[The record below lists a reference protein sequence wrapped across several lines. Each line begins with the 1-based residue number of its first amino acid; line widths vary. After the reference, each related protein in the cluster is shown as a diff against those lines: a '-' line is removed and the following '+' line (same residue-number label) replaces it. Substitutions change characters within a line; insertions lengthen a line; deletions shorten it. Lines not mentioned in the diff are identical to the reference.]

1 MKNNWVPEIYYE
13 EADENG
19 LTSLIP
25 FIAVPDEEEM
35 PKFLFVFESRET
47 GEFEPGPDG
56 EDLPVTQMDLH
67 QYADMSV
74 LKEGLDPQ
82 SFDQVRAVLGL
93 QPLSEAAA
101 AGSRITERV
110 RASLS

>member
-1 MKNNWVPEIYYE
+1 
-13 EADENG
+13 
-19 LTSLIP
+19 
-25 FIAVPDEEEM
+25 
-35 PKFLFVFESRET
+35 
-47 GEFEPGPDG
+47 
-56 EDLPVTQMDLH
+56 MDLH